1 MIYYDNSYLH
11 IYSMLNCAMSLSSF
25 LGNSCFRLVATFIV
39 VANKLVCS
47 VLVLDTKLLLCNN
60 LLRYEVCTTVTLIH
74 AIQFNQ

>member
-11 IYSMLNCAMSLSSF
+11 IYSMLNCAMSLSSS

-47 VLVLDTKLLLCNN
+47 VLILDTKLLLCNN
-60 LLRYEVCTTVTLIH
+60 LFMI
-74 AIQFNQ
+74 